1 MTGRERSREDSGER
15 FRWFQ
20 IEILIVFAA
29 LILIVTAIIDFVILE
44 RSGRAMQQTASDL
57 IAANSRQLELNINSY
72 LERMETTSTLLF
84 SNEAY
89 YQYDATDESM
99 DEYDKVKAEEAIKD
113 RLVDIGLMENYSDF
127 GIIYSDDHRVG
138 WISHGTEDLFPE
150 GGMYEAF
157 SGYITNEKKNDGW
170 CFGING
176 SSDRIY
182 YIKRL
187 NPNAIIVS
195 AIYTKELSSVFIY
208 PEQLEG
214 MTIRLVDDDNTIM
227 FSSTHDEIGE
237 MLPDEITVQLDN
249 YDRQNSENGDSTDKS
264 ESSENG
270 GVADKSESDG
280 IGDAADK
287 LESGGNG
294 DATDKSGSGGFGD
307 AASAPIEMSSSI
319 ISEDY
324 IINTNLCSN
333 NWEVICSIPTE
344 IILKE
349 NISMRNF
356 TLKASLAMAVLFV
369 LIGLGIIIRISRPV
383 DGMVTSLQEKAE
395 IDNLSGVNN
404 KVTFEENVGYRLSLQ
419 VENRISVLVMLD
431 MDNFKQINDRL
442 GHVYGDQVII
452 RIGKLLR
459 RMYGSASIIGR
470 MGGDEFAIFAEC
482 IDVDRN
488 EVIEA
493 VNEQTT
499 QVLEAFTTEF
509 EHEREQCGVSLSA
522 GVYVT
527 EEAEVI
533 TYEEMYDKADK
544 ALYISKNNGKNQYTF
559 YDEEE
564 AGDNL

>member
-237 MLPDEITVQLDN
+237 MLPDEIAVQLDN

-287 LESGGNG
+287 LESSGNG
-294 DATDKSGSGGFGD
+294 DATGKSGSGGFGD

-564 AGDNL
+564 AGDKL

>member
-99 DEYDKVKAEEAIKD
+99 DEYDKVKAEEAIRD

-157 SGYITNEKKNDGW
+157 SSYITNEKKNDGW

-176 SSDRIY
+176 SSDRMY

-237 MLPDEITVQLDN
+237 MLPDEIAVQLDN
-249 YDRQNSENGDSTDKS
+249 YDRQNSENGDLTDKS

-270 GVADKSESDG
+270 GMADTPESSEN
-280 IGDAADK
+280 GDSADK
-287 LESGGNG
+287 LESSGNG

-307 AASAPIEMSSSI
+307 AASAPNEMSSSI

-564 AGDNL
+564 AGDKL